1 MRLETLI
8 GEITDEMYR
17 KILENH
23 EADPEEARK
32 TRGNR
37 GPWRPLNTGI
47 SPTRRPRIM
56 CSM

>member
-32 TRGNR
+32 TAEIVGLAA
-37 GPWRPLNTGI
+37 LNTGI